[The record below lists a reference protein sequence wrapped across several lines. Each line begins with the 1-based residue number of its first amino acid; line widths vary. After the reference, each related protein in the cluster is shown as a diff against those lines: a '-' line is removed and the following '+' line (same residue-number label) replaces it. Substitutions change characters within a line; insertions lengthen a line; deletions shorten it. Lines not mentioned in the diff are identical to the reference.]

1 MMADQKFGAIEPTQR
16 MAPKEI
22 EDPRTS
28 LDWRIRPPKAAMKK
42 AAASAPAPIE
52 ATITPYP
59 LASSPRASLAKTGMS
74 GMKENP
80 NTLKV
85 VTMMTRARGQR
96 LPKT

>member
-1 MMADQKFGAIEPTQR
+1 MADQKLGAIEPIER
-16 MAPKEI
+16 MAPKDIDE
-22 EDPRTS
+22 PSTS
-28 LDWRIRPPKAAMKK
+28 RDCRIRPPKAAMKK
-42 AAASAPAPIE
+42 AAASAPAPME

-59 LASSPRASLAKTGMS
+59 LASSPRASLAKTGIS

-85 VTMMTRARGQR
+85 VTMTTRARGQR

>member
-1 MMADQKFGAIEPTQR
+1 MMADQKFGAIEPIER

-22 EDPRTS
+22 EDPKTS
-28 LDWRIRPPKAAMKK
+28 RDWRMRLPNAAMKK
-42 AAASAPAPIE
+42 AAASAPAPME

-59 LASSPRASLAKTGMS
+59 LASSPSASLAKTGMS

-85 VTMMTRARGQR
+85 VTMTTSARGHR